1 MLISLAM
8 SIAAAG
14 AAGTPVVPA
23 IIDCQ
28 SILAPRTAQ
37 TERRSVTDKD
47 LIETLDLGSNA
58 GFEAGSFFSVGP
70 DRRVAAAI
78 RRADIDSNSYC
89 TGIMVIDASGSA
101 RLIDAGPGAA
111 FWRFDNFYGTNG
123 FPTGSPKLITPR
135 WSSDGQSLGFLKFV
149 DGKLQL
155 WLWRDGSKARAIAA
169 DDQDIIDFR
178 FTKDGTALVYKMRDE
193 AQQQA
198 ALRYEALQGFHYDER
213 SFPFFSSRPFPI
225 GKPGDLH
232 LTASLTD
239 GSIHKA
245 SSDEIAMFSPQASD
259 GPEPIM
265 VPNNKGIYHIAM
277 QSGRTT
283 LTCASSLCTD
293 IEGTPWLSAPNMIGY
308 MRREGW
314 AKGTTAIYQWSPG
327 AAAPRRLYAT
337 IDLLIDCAPFG
348 QDVLCGREGAK
359 RPRTLERI
367 NLKTR
372 RSSTVFDPN
381 PAFHTFALGRV
392 ERLNW
397 KNDRGIECFGDLTYP
412 PDYQPGK
419 AYPLV
424 VVQYESRGFLRGGTG
439 DEYPVQ
445 LFARAGYLV
454 LTVQRP
460 RSPFYGLGLPSIERQ
475 RLQNKDFVERR
486 SILSAIE
493 TKVSQLVDA
502 GIADPD
508 RIGITG
514 LSDGSTTV
522 QFAALHSRLFRAAA
536 VSGCCWEPSQ
546 TWILGPALQAHYHT
560 LGWPASPQDDIP
572 MWRDISLSLNASH
585 VAFPLLI
592 QAADGEYRVALEAV
606 HALRAAAS
614 PVDLFIFPDEAHIKW
629 HPAQRASLYARN
641 LRWFDFWLLGKR
653 PTGHGPDAQEVSRW
667 ADMQRAWPKTKNSP
681 SVSREDRRTER

>member
-23 IIDCQ
+23 IIDCH
-28 SILAPRTAQ
+28 SNLAPRTAQ

-47 LIETLDLGSNA
+47 LIETLDLGYNA
-58 GFEAGSFFSVGP
+58 GLETGSFFSVGP

-89 TGIMVIDASGSA
+89 TGIMVIDAAGSA

-169 DDQDIIDFR
+169 NDQDIIDFR
-178 FTKDGTALVYKMRDE
+178 FTKDGTALVYKIRDE

-198 ALRYEALQGFHYDER
+198 ILRYEALQGFHYDER

-245 SSDEIAMFSPQASD
+245 SSDEIAMLSPKAND

-265 VPNNKGIYHIAM
+265 VPNSKGIYHIAM

-327 AAAPRRLYAT
+327 AAAPRRHYAT
-337 IDLLIDCAPFG
+337 TDLLIDCAPFG
-348 QDVLCGREGAK
+348 QDVLCGREGSK

-372 RSSTVFDPN
+372 RSSTLFDPN
-381 PAFHTFALGRV
+381 PAFHTIALGRV

-412 PDYQPGK
+412 PDYQLGK

-460 RSPFYGLGLPSIERQ
+460 RSPFYGLGLASIERQ

-546 TWILGPALQAHYHT
+546 TWILGPALQAHYHA

-572 MWRDISLSLNASH
+572 MWRDISLSRNASH

-614 PVDLFIFPDEAHIKW
+614 PVDLFVFPDEAHIKR

-653 PTGHGPDAQEVSRW
+653 PAGNGPDAQEVSRW
-667 ADMQRAWPKTKNSP
+667 ADMQRAWPKK
-681 SVSREDRRTER
+681 E